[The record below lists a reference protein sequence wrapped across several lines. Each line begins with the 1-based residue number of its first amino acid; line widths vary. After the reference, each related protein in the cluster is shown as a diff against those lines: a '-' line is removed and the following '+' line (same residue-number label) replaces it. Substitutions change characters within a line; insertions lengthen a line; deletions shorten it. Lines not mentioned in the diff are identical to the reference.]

1 MATVGA
7 RRFGLC
13 AAFQFLV
20 QFLHLAIK
28 VAIIIFFIFFL
39 VFFIIINAIP
49 SRLGRLASSSSRF
62 HWRMSS
68 MTAMNRS
75 HSIFVSVFKATHS
88 WQAGGFSQNSARKI
102 GLSSGPG
109 GNTSQ
114 VIS

>member
-39 VFFIIINAIP
+39 RLLHHNQRNTVTLGPFGLQLFALPLAHVQHDGYEPLPLDLRLCVQGNA
-49 SRLGRLASSSSRF
+49 LLASRRLFTEQCAQNRF
-62 HWRMSS
+62 ILW
-68 MTAMNRS
+68 
-75 HSIFVSVFKATHS
+75 
-88 WQAGGFSQNSARKI
+88 
-102 GLSSGPG
+102 PG
-109 GNTSQ
+109 REYLTSD
-114 VIS
+114 